1 MDPSPEARV
10 AAADTRPSLHR
21 QLANRVALTMIISI
35 STTAAALLT
44 ASYLGLSV
52 TWHWVLLGCA
62 VLLSMIL
69 LRNVIRTI
77 GDQASAPLLKLAEE
91 FSEFSLAPRQQLP
104 ELPPRT
110 VSEIVQLYQAY
121 REMAARL
128 QGSTQ
133 ANQRLQGDLEVV
145 TLARDELDAVNSDL
159 EKLAAFDG
167 LTGLVNRRTMD
178 QRLDEAWQHG
188 LRSASPVTL
197 LMMDVDHFKHY
208 NDSYGHPAGDA
219 CLQAVANVL
228 RNAAQRSIDT
238 VARYGGEEFC
248 IILPSVGLSKGAAL
262 AANILEEV
270 RMLKLAAAPAVG
282 GGVSISIGVA
292 SLTPRSGM
300 LAEILLQQADSALYE
315 AKRNG
320 RDQLVLAGSA
330 DGDAINDPDAPPADR
345 TQPSRAG

>member
-1 MDPSPEARV
+1 MEQPPEVRI
-10 AAADTRPSLHR
+10 AAADARPSLHR

-35 STTAAALLT
+35 STTAAALLV
-44 ASYLGLSV
+44 AGYLGLSA
-52 TWHWVLLGCA
+52 TWHWILLGCA

-77 GDQASAPLLKLAEE
+77 GDRASAPLTKLAQE
-91 FSEFSLAPRQQLP
+91 FAEFSLAPRQQLP
-104 ELPPRT
+104 ELPAET
-110 VSEIVQLYQAY
+110 VREIMLLYQAY

-145 TLARDELDAVNSDL
+145 TLARDELDAANSDL
-159 EKLAAFDG
+159 EKLAAVDG
-167 LTGLVNRRTMD
+167 LTGLLNRRSMD

-188 LRSASPVTL
+188 LRAASPVTL
-197 LMMDVDHFKHY
+197 LMMDVDHFKPY
-208 NDSYGHPAGDA
+208 NDHYGHPAGDA
-219 CLQAVANVL
+219 CLQAVATVL

-248 IILPSVGLSKGAAL
+248 IILPSVGLSNGAAL
-262 AANILEEV
+262 AANILERV
-270 RMLKLAAAPAVG
+270 RKLRIAAAPTVG
-282 GGVSISIGVA
+282 GSVSISIGVA

-320 RDQLVLAGSA
+320 RDQLVLAEGA
-330 DGDAINDPDAPPADR
+330 DGDAQGGYAVSSA
-345 TQPSRAG
+345 